1 MPLEKP
7 NEVPKPWPHDSE
19 LSPTLAFLQS
29 SEELAPPGTTGP
41 HLPSRAGESRGER
54 FEEAALLALKM
65 EAGAVTLRVPGKANF
80 WPLESPLEPSGASQ

>member
-1 MPLEKP
+1 MKYQ
-7 NEVPKPWPHDSE
+7 
-19 LSPTLAFLQS
+19 SPGPMTQNCPSTPAFLQS
-29 SEELAPPGTTGP
+29 SEEPAPPGTTGP

-65 EAGAVTLRVPGKANF
+65 EAGAVTLRVPGKAGKANF